1 MEQIYITRRLPD
13 EGLRILK
20 KYDLDIYEGDIPP
33 SKKEILQGVQGKDAL
48 ISLLTDPIDK
58 DVIDASPRLKIIAN
72 YAAGVDNIDISRATQ
87 KGILVT
93 NTPSVLTETTADLTW
108 ALILAIARRIIHGDD
123 MMRQRK
129 FLGWSPKLLL
139 GADVYKKT
147 LGIIGLGEI
156 GCAVARRAK
165 GFDMSIL
172 YHNRIRDKKKEK
184 KLDASFVDLETLLV
198 NSDFITL
205 HVPLTAETY
214 HLIGRNEFK
223 MMKKSAYLIN
233 TSRGKC
239 VHESALIEALSKGW
253 IQGAA
258 LDVFEHEPDVSSH
271 LVELPNV
278 VLAPH
283 IGSASRE
290 TRGKMAIMVAE
301 NVLAVFR
308 GEIPP
313 NCVNLDALKK
323 EFK

>member
-13 EGLRILK
+13 EGLRLLE

-33 SKKEILQGVQGKDAL
+33 SKKEILRGIQEKDAL
-48 ISLLTDPIDK
+48 ICLLTDPIDK
-58 DVIDASPRLKIIAN
+58 DVIDASPHLKIIAN
-72 YAAGVDNIDISRATQ
+72 YAVGADNIDISRATK

-93 NTPSVLTETTADLTW
+93 NTPGVLTETTADLTW
-108 ALILAIARRIIHGDD
+108 ALILAIARRIIQGDD
-123 MMRQRK
+123 MMRKRK
-129 FLGWSPKLLL
+129 FKGWAPKLLL
-139 GADVYKKT
+139 GQDVHKKT
-147 LGIIGLGEI
+147 LGIIGMGEI
-156 GCAVARRAK
+156 GRAVARRAK

-172 YHNRIRDKKKEK
+172 YHNRARDRKNEK
-184 KLDASFVDLETLLV
+184 KLNASFVDLETLLAD
-198 NSDFITL
+198 SDFITL
-205 HVPLTAETY
+205 HVPLTTETY

-239 VHESALIEALSKGW
+239 VNETALIQALSKGW

-258 LDVFEHEPDVSSH
+258 LDVFEHEPQVSSR
-271 LVELPNV
+271 LVELPNL

-283 IGSASRE
+283 IGSASHE
-290 TRGKMAIMVAE
+290 TRGKMAIMAAE
-301 NVLAVFR
+301 NVLAAFR

-313 NCVNLDALKK
+313 NCVNPDALKK